1 MGTTKWNKKENMKI
15 KRNKTKESFK
25 QKDKKREFT
34 NLPTLPIVEANT
46 NMNDDKDETVDNI
59 TTEEKIDNVL
69 DSSLEESEKRLEERA
84 KGLAE
89 TAKNI
94 GKSFTNFDSLA
105 DRLFMEKYNEANLGK
120 DVERLLTD
128 PNAWIVDP
136 DNPDNNSCESFEGS
150 NEVDVPDD
158 MNDTGSNTKSIGS
171 ITGAQKGKE
180 FRREAKKGIAL
191 TLQYIKL
198 YIKNIMILLQALPK
212 LIILRLDFA
221 VYSCRK
227 ITQLFCEMIR
237 TDVILESDLQKL
249 FNQLDIIIYF
259 FMVFVISYNWFF
271 IFFFYEKQPEDAEQ
285 IKNNM
290 YKYIY
295 VSTSKF
301 INDNEAVPSI
311 SIKHYM
317 ESAGFFIKNVL
328 SPIFYILSAV
338 TFLFTEHS
346 DKVGFTI
353 PNILQSLITP
363 FGIQIL
369 NSLPVKYL
377 LTLVL
382 FYFILEPS
390 VHIIKD
396 MAGFKIPN
404 MAPGTRYAS
413 VIIYGLILLL
423 GILGIFEMFL
433 GPDVYGFVKDIM
445 SPITEKKDEDVK
457 EDKDDIKDAINNLA
471 DTIGESVKEAKN
483 TTMDKLLTFFVT
495 ILTFMLRCTSF
506 FTLYSYLSA
515 ILFTIFVI
523 LSLFPMLL
531 FGSKNS
537 FTNTNNAINN
547 SNEMCF
553 SYKNMVANFCG
564 FINKRLF
571 FAVMVMILGF
581 SLDVYMNNLG
591 NSSLKAGLFTV
602 CGLLII
608 FFGSGFMFPDT
619 VSYYLNN
626 FLLVFNAFI

>member
-15 KRNKTKESFK
+15 KRDKTKESFK
-25 QKDKKREFT
+25 KKDGTHTFT
-34 NLPTLPIVEANT
+34 NLPTLPIVEGNT
-46 NMNDDKDETVDNI
+46 NMNEDKDETVDNI
-59 TTEEKIDNVL
+59 TTEDQIDDIL
-69 DSSLEESEKRLEERA
+69 DSSIEESEKKLEERA

-94 GKSFTNFDSLA
+94 GKSFTNFNTLA

-136 DNPDNNSCESFEGS
+136 DDPNNNSCESFEGS
-150 NEVDVPDD
+150 NEADVPDD
-158 MNDTGSNTKSIGS
+158 MNTTSTNPIGS
-171 ITGAQKGKE
+171 FTAAQKSKE

-191 TLQYIKL
+191 TLQYVKL

-221 VYSCRK
+221 VYGCRK
-227 ITQLFCEMIR
+227 LAQLFCEIIR

-249 FNQLDIIIYF
+249 FNQIDIIIYF

-271 IFFFYEKQPEDAEQ
+271 IFFFYEKQPEDAKQ
-285 IKNNM
+285 IENNM

-301 INDNEAVPSI
+301 INDNEAFPAI

-317 ESAGFFIKNVL
+317 ESAGFFIKNVF

-353 PNILQSLITP
+353 PNILQILVTP
-363 FGIQIL
+363 FGFQIL

-382 FYFILEPS
+382 FYYILEPS

-413 VIIYGLILLL
+413 VIIYGLILIL

-445 SPITEKKDEDVK
+445 SPIVEKMEDKVK
-457 EDKDDIKDAINNLA
+457 EGTDDMTDAVNNLA
-471 DTIGESVKEAKN
+471 NVIGESVKEAKK
-483 TTMDKLLTFFVT
+483 TTMEQLLTLVATF
-495 ILTFMLRCTSF
+495 LTFMLRCTSF
-506 FTLYSYLSA
+506 FTLYSYLSV
-515 ILFTIFVI
+515 ILFTIFIV
-523 LSLFPMLL
+523 LSLFPMML

-537 FTNTNNAINN
+537 FMNVNNAINN
-547 SNEMCF
+547 SNEPCF
-553 SYKNMVANFCG
+553 SYKTMLANFCG

-581 SLDVYMNNLG
+581 SLDVYTNHLG

-619 VSYYLNN
+619 VSYYLNSVISAI
-626 FLLVFNAFI
+626 LTAV